1 VTICS
6 IGVEFGESQKRIHNE
21 GPSLTV
27 AHLLSLSAQRGSKPM
42 QSQNATRCLIA
53 AAVSLLLTA
62 SFRPAS
68 GSKTEPGKLPLD
80 EEKAI
85 KATIEAYR
93 TAWLANDS
101 KAVLRT
107 FTDDAVVLPAHGAPA
122 VVGIAAIEKYWFSPG
137 GPSTTITQLD
147 IIVDQVSGNDTLAFA
162 RGVDAVGWTVTVTD
176 GTTRR
181 HFHPGT
187 YLNVMK
193 KMPDGSWRIQVHMW
207 DDGPENV
214 E

>member
-1 VTICS
+1 MRNKNT
-6 IGVEFGESQKRIHNE
+6 
-21 GPSLTV
+21 
-27 AHLLSLSAQRGSKPM
+27 
-42 QSQNATRCLIA
+42 TRRLIA
-53 AAVSLLLTA
+53 AALGFLLTA
-62 SFRPAS
+62 GLSATS
-68 GSKTEPGKLPLD
+68 GSKTEPGKLTLD

-85 KATIEAYR
+85 RATIEAYR

-101 KAVLRT
+101 RAVLKT
-107 FTDDAVVLPAHGAPA
+107 FTEDAVVLPAHGAPA

-147 IIVDQVSGNDTLAFA
+147 ITVDQVSGNEILAFA
-162 RGVDAVGWTVTVTD
+162 RGLDAVGWTVTD
-176 GTTRR
+176 GTKHR

-187 YLNVMK
+187 YLDVMR
-193 KMPDGSWRIQVHMW
+193 KMADGSWRIQVHMW